1 MENYDYKNRNKGNYN
16 CKDKKQTHVHEVV
29 GSVRIAESGMDAHNH
44 RFAGVT
50 EEVIPGPYGHI
61 HKFETK
67 TDFYEDHFHPICVKT
82 GPPVRVGKG
91 EDERHVHFIDADT
104 KFEDGHFHE
113 FIAATLIDNP
123 IGD

>member
-1 MENYDYKNRNKGNYN
+1 MEQIN
-16 CKDKKQTHVHEVV
+16 CKEQTHVHEVV
-29 GSVRIAESGMDAHNH
+29 GSVRIAEFGKDAHNH

-50 EEVIPGPYGHI
+50 DEVIWVPGGHI
-61 HKFETK
+61 HKLYTK

-82 GPPVRVGKG
+82 CLQVPVGKG
-91 EDERHVHFIDADT
+91 DDERHVHFIDSET
-104 KFEDGHFHE
+104 QVEDGHFHE